1 MLCYKKS
8 SQEGR
13 MKTNKKV
20 IIIGAGMT
28 GLCAGSYLQMNGYN
42 TEIFELHNLPGGL
55 CTSWERK
62 GYTFDGCLHWLLG
75 SSPSDPFYYLW
86 DELIDMKS
94 LKFVD
99 PEQQFR
105 FVTKDG
111 EELNMYSDLEKLRE
125 ELLTKAPED
134 AAFINKFM
142 NAAAKLRKFNMLV
155 DKAMEVMSLGE
166 KLKMILKMLPFM
178 PIIMKYNKI
187 SVAELGNKCKS
198 NLLREA
204 FTHNELFNEFSFV
217 GFLMSMVFFNKK
229 SAGFPIGGSRPF
241 ALLFEKRY
249 NGLGGKIHCSSRVTK
264 INVEN
269 DFAVGIE
276 LDNGEKHSVDI
287 VVSAADG
294 FDTIYNMLEGN
305 YTDKKI
311 DARYKGRDKML
322 TPFPSLVYV
331 SMGIAR
337 EIKELPH
344 QVIFQIDE
352 PILVDNEREHLSLN
366 TTIYNFDPTLA
377 PPGKT
382 CVNVMFESFGFEYWT
397 NLREND
403 RATYNE
409 EKQKIA
415 DRVIQE
421 LEKKIGDIKD
431 KVEVIDVATPATFNR
446 YTNNW
451 RGSYEGWMPA
461 PGALMTTIK
470 KELPGLNN
478 LYMIGQWV
486 EPGGGLPNTIR
497 SGRNVAQI
505 ICKKDN
511 KKFEVS
517 NR

>member
-1 MLCYKKS
+1 MA
-8 SQEGR
+8 
-13 MKTNKKV
+13 NKKI
-20 IIIGAGMT
+20 IIIGGGMT
-28 GLCAGSYLQMNGYN
+28 GLCAGSYLQMNGYD
-42 TEIFELHNLPGGL
+42 TEIFELHNLTGGL

-99 PEQQFR
+99 PDQQFR
-105 FVTKDG
+105 FITKDG
-111 EELNMYSDLEKLRE
+111 EELNLYSDLEKLKE
-125 ELLTKAPED
+125 ELLAKAPED
-134 AAFINKFM
+134 ASFINKFM
-142 NAAAKLRKFNMLV
+142 NAAVKLRKFDMPV

-166 KLKMILKMLPFM
+166 KLKMLLKMLPFM
-178 PIIMKYNKI
+178 PTILKFNKI
-187 SVAELGNKCKS
+187 SVAELGNKCRNK
-198 NLLREA
+198 LLREA
-204 FTHNELFNEFSFV
+204 FTHNELFNEFSFL
-217 GFLMSMVFFNKK
+217 GFIMSMVFFDKR
-229 SAGFPIGGSRPF
+229 SAGYPIGGSMPF
-241 ALLFEKRY
+241 ARLFEERY
-249 NGLGGKIHCSSRVTK
+249 ISLGGKIYYNSRVKK
-264 INVEN
+264 IKVEN
-269 DFAVGIE
+269 GSAVGIE
-276 LDNGEKHSVDI
+276 LDNERKYSADI
-287 VVSAADG
+287 IISAADG

-305 YTDKKI
+305 YTEKKI
-311 DARYKGRDKML
+311 DARYNGRDKML

-331 SMGIAR
+331 SLGIAR

-344 QVIFQIDE
+344 QVVFQIDE
-352 PILVDNEREHLSLN
+352 PILVDNEREYSFLN

-382 CVNVMFESFGFEYWT
+382 CVNVMLESYGYEYWT
-397 NLREND
+397 NLREKNRD
-403 RATYNE
+403 KYKE

-415 DRVIQE
+415 GRIIEE
-421 LEKKIGDIKD
+421 LEKKIGNIKD
-431 KVEVIDVATPATFNR
+431 KVEVIDVATPATFKR

-478 LYMIGQWV
+478 FYMIGQWV

-497 SGRNVAQI
+497 SGRNVTQI

-511 KKFEVS
+511 KEFKVKK
-517 NR
+517 

>member
-1 MLCYKKS
+1 M
-8 SQEGR
+8 
-13 MKTNKKV
+13 TNKKV

-28 GLCAGSYLQMNGYN
+28 GLCAGSYLQMNGYD

-94 LKFVD
+94 IKFID
-99 PEQQFR
+99 PMQQFR

-111 EELNMYSDLEKLRE
+111 EELNLYSDLGKLRE

-134 AAFINKFM
+134 EAFINKFI
-142 NAAAKLRKFNMLV
+142 NTAVKLRKFNMPL
-155 DKAMEVMSLGE
+155 DKAMEVMSPGD
-166 KLKMILKMLPFM
+166 KLKMILKMLPFL

-187 SVAELGNKCKS
+187 SIAELGNKCK
-198 NLLREA
+198 NKLLREA
-204 FTHNELFNEFSFV
+204 FTHHELFTQFSFL
-217 GFLMSMVFFNKK
+217 GFIMSMVFFDKK
-229 SAGFPIGGSRPF
+229 TAGYPIGGSGPF
-241 ALLFEKRY
+241 ARLFEKKY
-249 NGLGGKIHCSSRVTK
+249 NDLGGKIHYSSKVKK
-264 INVEN
+264 INVE
-269 DFAVGIE
+269 DDHAVGIE
-276 LDNGEKHSVDI
+276 LDNGEQHSADI
-287 VVSAADG
+287 VVSAGDG

-305 YTDKKI
+305 YTDIKI
-311 DARYKGRDKML
+311 DARYHGRDKML

-331 SMGIAR
+331 SLGIAR
-337 EIKELPH
+337 EIPELPH

-352 PILVDNEREHLSLN
+352 PILVDNERKHTALN

-377 PPGKT
+377 PVGKT
-382 CVNVMFESFGFEYWT
+382 FVNVMFESFGFEYWT
-397 NLREND
+397 NLRKND
-403 RATYNE
+403 RPQYKK
-409 EKQKIA
+409 EKQLIA

-421 LEKKIGDIKD
+421 LDKKIGNIKEN
-431 KVEVIDVATPATFNR
+431 VEVIDVATPATYIR

-451 RGSYEGWMPA
+451 RGSYEGWLPA
-461 PGALMTTIK
+461 PGALMSTIK

-478 LYMIGQWV
+478 FYMIGQWV

-497 SGRNVAQI
+497 SGRNVTQI

-511 KKFEVS
+511 KEFVVKK
-517 NR
+517 